1 MAHRHRVHAKHHAK
15 GGHVQD
21 VVEKAHEE
29 MGEAHH
35 AKRGGRARHHDHHAH
50 GGKVHHR
57 LVKKARGG
65 GVGAD
70 KHPYSSAGH
79 HMARGG
85 HAHHPK

>member
-1 MAHRHRVHAKHHAK
+1 MAHRHKVHAKKHAK

-35 AKRGGRARHHDHHAH
+35 AKRGGRAEEKEEHHVR
-50 GGKVHHR
+50 GGRTHHR

-79 HMARGG
+79 GMARGG
-85 HAHHPK
+85 HPK